1 MVLPLIMQA
10 FSLNSSTPC
19 YTGLMKRG
27 RPSNRPRTDFGKR
40 IFDART
46 AKGLS
51 QAQVAD
57 ALGVSQASYGVW
69 ERDPVALRPD
79 QVEKLS
85 KLLGVSVAYL
95 FGEEGKKQSG
105 PKGKARLLFEEV
117 SALPRSQ
124 QAHVLTVV
132 EAFVKQHQ
140 SG

>member
-1 MVLPLIMQA
+1 
-10 FSLNSSTPC
+10 
-19 YTGLMKRG
+19 MKRG

-57 ALGVSQASYGVW
+57 DLGVTQASYGAW
-69 ERDPVALRPD
+69 ERDPVALRPE
-79 QVEKLS
+79 QVERLS
-85 KLLGVSVAYL
+85 KLLGVSVAHL
-95 FGEEGKKQSG
+95 FGEENAKPAG
-105 PKGKARLLFEEV
+105 PKGKARRLFEEV
-117 SALPRSQ
+117 SSLPRSQ